1 MAKELSNLKPVP
13 GSTRPRMRVG
23 RGEGSGKGRTAGR
36 GQKGQL
42 SRSGSGV
49 RPGFEGGQ
57 MPLQRRIPKR
67 GFNNVFAKDFSIV
80 NIGEIGKRFESGALV
95 DAEALLAAG
104 LISRMGRDGVKVLG
118 RGEIPVALTVRAT
131 SFSKSA
137 AEKIAAAG
145 GSVEVI

>member
-13 GSTRPRMRVG
+13 GSTRTRMRVG

-67 GFNNVFAKDFSIV
+67 GFTNVFAKDISVV
-80 NIGEIGKRFESGALV
+80 NVGELGKRFEAGALV
-95 DAEALLAAG
+95 DAEALLASG
-104 LISRMGRDGVKVLG
+104 LLSRLGKDGVKVLG
-118 RGEIPVALTVRAT
+118 RGEITIALTVRAN
-131 SFSKSA
+131 SFSESA
-137 AEKIAAAG
+137 ASKIAAAG
-145 GSVEVI
+145 GAVEVI